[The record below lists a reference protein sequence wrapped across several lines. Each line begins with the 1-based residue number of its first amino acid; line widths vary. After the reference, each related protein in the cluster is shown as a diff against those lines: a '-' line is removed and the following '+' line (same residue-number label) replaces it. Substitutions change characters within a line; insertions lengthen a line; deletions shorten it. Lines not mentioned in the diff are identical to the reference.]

1 MKAFALA
8 HPNIAL
14 VKYWG
19 KRDLAYNLPGAGSL
33 SLTLGGL
40 STRTCVEFDP
50 AFEKDQLQLDGQ
62 VIAGG
67 AKIERVSKFLDLV
80 RARAGMELRAH
91 VTSEND
97 FPTGAGLAS
106 SASGFAA
113 LALAATRAAGL
124 ELSSTDLSILA
135 RRGSGSAARSI
146 FGGYVEMN
154 DGVFSG
160 ANDSKGHRCKT
171 PQDASQAAFARQI
184 ASAEHWDL
192 RCMIAVTSAG
202 EKEIGSTEGMV
213 RTQNTSPYYKQW
225 IESVSADIE
234 RARRAVAARDFA
246 ALAEVAE
253 ASCLRMHASA
263 MGAEPGII
271 YWNAT
276 TVALIHAVRRA
287 RAEGLP
293 VFFTIDAGPQIKV
306 FCPADARDA
315 CRALIAD
322 VDGVH
327 QILEAYPGEGAR
339 LCAEF
344 RPDATGAEDGASD

>member
-50 AFEKDQLQLDGQ
+50 ALRADALQLDGER
-62 VIAGG
+62 ITSG
-67 AKIERVSKFLDLV
+67 AKIERVSEFLDLV
-80 RARAGMELRAH
+80 RERVGISTRAR

-113 LALAATRAAGL
+113 LALAATKAAGL
-124 ELSSTDLSILA
+124 ELSPTELSILA

-154 DGVFSG
+154 DGVFPFGQG
-160 ANDSKGHRCKT
+160 ANKSETGSSKE
-171 PQDASQAAFARQI
+171 ASEAAFARQI
-184 ASAEHWDL
+184 QPAAHWDL
-192 RCMIAVTSAG
+192 RCIIAVTSAG
-202 EKEIGSTEGMV
+202 EKDIGSTEGMV
-213 RTQNTSPYYKQW
+213 RTQRTSPYYKQW
-225 IESVSADIE
+225 IESVAPDIE
-234 RARRAVAARDFA
+234 RAAQAVAARDFS

-276 TVALIHAVRRA
+276 TVALIHAVRQA
-287 RAEGLP
+287 RAGGLP
-293 VFFTIDAGPQIKV
+293 VFFTIDAGPQVKV
-306 FCPADARDA
+306 FCPAESRAE
-315 CRALIAD
+315 CRALLEKTA
-322 VDGVH
+322 GVR
-327 QILEAYPGEGAR
+327 QILEAHPGEGAR
-339 LCAEF
+339 LC
-344 RPDATGAEDGASD
+344 EDFTRG